1 MQVIFQLEPSSSVP
15 IYRQIIDQVQRLA
28 ASGQLQP
35 GDRLPSTRQIAETLA
50 INPMTVS
57 KAYSLL
63 EHEGIVVRERGMG
76 MVIADERHNPEAL
89 LRPALKDLIQQAHQ
103 LSISRNRVMQL
114 LRAQWEDEG

>member
-1 MQVIFQLEPSSSVP
+1 MQVVFQLEPSSSVP

-63 EHEGIVVRERGMG
+63 EHEGVVVRERGMG

-89 LRPALKDLIQQAHQ
+89 LRSALKDLIQQAHQ
-103 LSISRNRVMQL
+103 LSISRNRVMQM
-114 LRAQWEDEG
+114 LREHWEDER

>member
-1 MQVIFQLEPSSSVP
+1 MQVVFQLEPGSSVP

-76 MVIADERHNPEAL
+76 MVIADERQNPEAL
-89 LRPALKDLIQQAHQ
+89 LRSALKDLIQQAHQ

-114 LRAQWEDEG
+114 LREQWEDER

>member
-1 MQVIFQLEPSSSVP
+1 MQVVFQLEPSSSVP

-28 ASGQLQP
+28 ASGQLKP

-63 EHEGIVVRERGMG
+63 EHEGIVERERGMG
-76 MVIADERHNPEAL
+76 MVVAAERRNPEAL
-89 LRPALKDLIQQAHQ
+89 LGSALRDLIQQAHQ

-114 LRAQWEDEG
+114 LREQWEDER

>member
-1 MQVIFQLEPSSSVP
+1 MQVVFQIESSSSVP

-63 EHEGIVVRERGMG
+63 EHEGTVVRERGMG
-76 MVIADERHNPEAL
+76 MVIADERQNPEAL
-89 LRPALKDLIQQAHQ
+89 LRSALKDLIQQAHQ

-114 LRAQWEDEG
+114 LREQWEDER